1 MGSTFYGFEIGKS
14 GLAASQHALNVT
26 GNNIANAD
34 TKGYTR
40 QRLNVSSI
48 AAVMSLQRLA
58 STEVAVGG
66 GVRIN
71 SVEQVR
77 DAFLDRQFRE
87 ENSKTQYLETLTTGL
102 DDLETMFDELSDTTS
117 IRTTLSEFFASFQD
131 LVNNST
137 DYEVRAQVRSK
148 AIELTS
154 SFNYYYA
161 KLLDQQSVYDEQ
173 VYATVAKVNEIADSI
188 GDLNEAIIA
197 YEITGQSAN
206 DLRDQRNLLLDELSG
221 LVDLTYSQDS
231 VNGLTIEIDGRVL
244 VNKGTVNHL
253 ATEQTGANP
262 LNGVNDL
269 NVVVWESDGAA
280 VTVNGGSMKG
290 LLQLRDGATQ
300 DEYGIAYLGGEINKL
315 VSALVTQINAAH
327 NLGWTMPCDENGN
340 VSATGVDFFEDF
352 GGLQPITAGNFS
364 LSAALLLTP
373 NNIAASDVEIAAY
386 NEGNNENVKDI
397 VAALN
402 SNTIP
407 GIETFQGFLT
417 STVSNLG
424 IAASY
429 NKNIYYMQ
437 SNLMSNKENSRI
449 AVSGVS
455 VDEEVTNLVRYQ
467 HAYAAAARVMT
478 TMDEALD
485 VMINKMGMVGR

>member
-87 ENSKTQYLETLTTGL
+87 ENSKTQYLDTLTTGL
-102 DDLETMFDELSDTTS
+102 DDLQTMFDVLADTN
-117 IRTTLSEFFASFQD
+117 IKETLSEFLASFQD
-131 LVNNST
+131 FTNNAT

-148 AIELTS
+148 AMELTQ

-161 KLLDQQSVYDEQ
+161 KLLDQQSVYNEQ
-173 VYATVAKVNEIADSI
+173 VSATVDKINEIADSI
-188 GDLNEAIIA
+188 GHLNESIIA
-197 YEITGQSAN
+197 YEITGQPAN

-244 VNKGTVNHL
+244 VNKGAVNHL
-253 ATEQTGANP
+253 TTTQTGANP

-269 NVVVWESDGAA
+269 HVVVWESDGVA
-280 VTVNGGSMKG
+280 VNVNGGSLKG

-300 DEYGIAYLGGEINKL
+300 DEYGIPYIAGEINTL
-315 VSALVTQINAAH
+315 VRALVTEINAAH
-327 NLGWTMPCDENGN
+327 NLGWTVPCDENGN
-340 VSATGVDFFEDF
+340 VSSTGVDFFEDF

-364 LSAALLLTP
+364 LSAALLQSP
-373 NNIAASDVEIAAY
+373 YNIAASDDPVTGT
-386 NEGNNENVKDI
+386 NQGNNENVKQI
-397 VAALN
+397 LAVIN
-402 SNTIP
+402 SNSIP
-407 GIETFQGFLT
+407 GIQSFQGFMT

-429 NKNIYYMQ
+429 NKNIYAMQ
-437 SNLMSNKENSRI
+437 ASLLSNKENSRI

-455 VDEEVTNLVRYQ
+455 TDEEVTNLVRYQ

-485 VMINKMGMVGR
+485 VMINKMGIVGR